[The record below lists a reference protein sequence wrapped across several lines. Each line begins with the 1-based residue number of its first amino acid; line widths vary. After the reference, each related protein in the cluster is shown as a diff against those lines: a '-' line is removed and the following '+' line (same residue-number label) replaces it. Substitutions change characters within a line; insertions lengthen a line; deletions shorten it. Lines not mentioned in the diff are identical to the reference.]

1 MKKKARAIILLTMAL
16 PLLFMTA
23 CGKGKPT
30 TIRILTHWDAT
41 NSSAFQAYIAEYE
54 AQNKNVK
61 IELQTVP
68 FGELMKKISTSG
80 LSSDG
85 PDIYHIY
92 SAWLPELVGG
102 KTIAPAPGDFAKD
115 IQQAYAAN
123 IIDSVSVGGS
133 IYGYPTELTT
143 YALNYNKKLF
153 AKAGIPEPP
162 KNWQELISDAKK
174 LTLKS
179 GGKVTQQGF
188 GVITGWDS
196 GVVHPWVSL
205 LQSDGG
211 KFLTDDGKKVA
222 FNDAAGQETIALYKT
237 LLDSGAINPEMSPS
251 NASTTGGYQN
261 NFELGHTAMIIMANW
276 WKSSLQSTMKDAYA
290 DVATAPIPIG
300 PHGDKSSAIFYSWLY
315 SVNSKSKQQAEA
327 WKFLEWLNSPKADG
341 ESSRQGAWLMNQG
354 IIPSRTSDQKAN
366 ASTLSDPFM
375 KTYVDLLADAKP
387 FPIVRG
393 GAEITATL
401 QKQVEAVLFG
411 QAKPNDAL
419 ESAEK
424 QINEILGK

>member
-1 MKKKARAIILLTMAL
+1 MKKAPIILLLAMAL
-16 PLLFMTA
+16 PLLFLTA
-23 CGKGKPT
+23 CGKGKET

-41 NSSAFQAYIAEYE
+41 NSTAFQAYIEEYE

-92 SAWLPELVGG
+92 SAWLPELAGS
-102 KTIAPAPGDFAKD
+102 KTIASAPSDFNKD

-123 IIDSVSVGGS
+123 IVDSVTVGGA

-143 YALNYNKKLF
+143 YALNYNKRLF
-153 AKAGIPEPP
+153 TKVGIAGPP
-162 KNWQELISDAKK
+162 KDWQELVADAKK
-174 LTLKS
+174 LTVKS

-196 GVVHPWVSL
+196 GVVHPWISL
-205 LQSDGG
+205 LQSNGGRFLADGN
-211 KFLTDDGKKVA
+211 KKAA
-222 FNDAAGQETIALYKT
+222 FNDASGKETIALYKA

-276 WKSSLQSTMKDAYA
+276 WKSGLQSTMKDAYA
-290 DVATAPIPIG
+290 DIGTAPIPIG

-327 WKFLEWLNSPKADG
+327 WKFLKWLNSPKAAG
-341 ESSRQGAWLMNQG
+341 ESSRQGTWLMSQG

-366 ASTLSDPFM
+366 ASVLGDPFM
-375 KTYVDLLADAKP
+375 RTYVDLLADAKP

-411 QAKPNDAL
+411 QAKPDDAL
-419 ESAEK
+419 DSAEK
-424 QINEILGK
+424 QINDILSK